1 MEIVLDTNVLLRM
14 THPPDP
20 LYRTAVK
27 AEKLLLAQGIEFLL
41 LPQTIYEFW
50 VVSTRPTSARGGLA
64 QTPAQTRR
72 RLRALMD
79 RFDLRSDP
87 PDLVLRWQKL
97 CLRNKVEGVGA
108 HDARLVAAMQ
118 AHGIA
123 HILTFNGVHF
133 TRYKG
138 LTILDPAKVV
148 AVR

>member
-27 AEKLLLAQGIEFLL
+27 AEKLLLAQGVEFLL

-50 VVSTRPTSARGGLA
+50 VVSTRPASARGG

-72 RLRALMD
+72 RLRALMNRFEIRPDPAD
-79 RFDLRSDP
+79 RP
-87 PDLVLRWQKL
+87 QRWQLL
-97 CLRNKVEGVGA
+97 CLRNKVHGVAA

-118 AHGIA
+118 AHGIG
-123 HILTFNGVHF
+123 HILTFNPSDF
-133 TRYKG
+133 ARYKG